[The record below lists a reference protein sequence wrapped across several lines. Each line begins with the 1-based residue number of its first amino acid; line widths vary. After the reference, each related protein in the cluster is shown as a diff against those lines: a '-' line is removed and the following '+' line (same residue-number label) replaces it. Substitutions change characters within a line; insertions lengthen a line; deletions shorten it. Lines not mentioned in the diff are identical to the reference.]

1 MPYGPFKKCDQLV
14 DLIYICLYFYNKFFF
29 VGKPLGLYIFNG
41 SSLLLVQISNQIT
54 TIKINSAFS
63 VV

>member
-1 MPYGPFKKCDQLV
+1 MWLASWFN
-14 DLIYICLYFYNKFFF
+14 LYMFILFHNKIFF

-41 SSLLLVQISNQIT
+41 SSLLLVQMNTQIT
-54 TIKINSAFS
+54 KIKINSAFS